1 MLVAAYGLIGKDAIC
16 DWRWAQ
22 SRADKFV
29 RVIEFAHRMTAFRP
43 IERGAPHCR
52 RNRRTAAA
60 TPKSRE
66 DFATRSAFS

>member
-1 MLVAAYGLIGKDAIC
+1 MLVAAYGLSGKDAIC
-16 DWRWAQ
+16 DCALGT
-22 SRADKFV
+22 RADKFV
-29 RVIEFAHRMTAFRP
+29 RIIEFAHRMTAFRS